1 MWAMKTLRIN
11 ILNNLTEEE
20 QIEFW
25 FERDKQRETPKQEYQ
40 ISYNDIKDIFQA
52 Y

>member
-1 MWAMKTLRIN
+1 MWAMKTLHIN

-20 QIEFW
+20 QVEFW
-25 FERDKQRETPKQEYQ
+25 FERDKQREPPKQDSQ
-40 ISYNDIKDIFQA
+40 ISHQDIKDIFQA